1 MAKANAHPRSG
12 PRGLSPD
19 AISRAAVDLMEEG
32 GEAGFSLR
40 KLGQRVGCDPMAV
53 LYHFGSK
60 EGLERAMADALNA
73 ELKPV
78 GRDRPWRE
86 RLADLAHQYRELAK
100 RYPRT
105 FPLLQRFW
113 VTGPADYAHAEMIYE
128 ALADA
133 GFDDERL
140 VDLCFGWYAAVL
152 GLAAAEAGGLLK
164 PASAEQLAEVEELP
178 DDAFALT
185 KRLLP
190 TFRAQEP
197 GRTYALLVDLIL
209 NGIAQASPKPD

>member
-1 MAKANAHPRSG
+1 MPGKAEGRAG
-12 PRGLSPD
+12 PRGLAPD
-19 AISRAAVDLMEEG
+19 AIARAAVELMEQA

-53 LYHFGSK
+53 LYHFGSRQ
-60 EGLERAMADALNA
+60 GLERAMADAINA
-73 ELKPV
+73 ELRPI

-86 RLADLAHQYRELAK
+86 RLADLAHQYRELSQ

-128 ALADA
+128 ALTDA
-133 GFDDERL
+133 GFEGARI

-152 GLAAAEAGGLLK
+152 GLAAAEAGGLLRT
-164 PASAEQLAEVEELP
+164 ADAGQLAEIESLP
-178 DDAFALT
+178 ADAFPIT
-185 KRLLP
+185 RSLLP
-190 TFRAQEP
+190 IFAEQRA
-197 GRTYALLVDLIL
+197 GRAYACMVEAMLD
-209 NGIAQASPKPD
+209 GIEAQRK